1 MSCERG
7 VEAVPRVAL
16 RGGRGDGDEPGLRGA
31 ASGLVRRLRDGAGRG
46 EAAGGAPGRKRGGAC
61 GLRPGDR
68 AACYRCGVGGG
79 DGIFFKNS
87 LDFNFQLVLNYSTLS
102 I

>member
-46 EAAGGAPGRKRGGAC
+46 EAAGGAPGPAQPRKLLAGGRL
-61 GLRPGDR
+61 GENE
-68 AACYRCGVGGG
+68 
-79 DGIFFKNS
+79 IEN
-87 LDFNFQLVLNYSTLS
+87 
-102 I
+102 